1 MKKLLIIICGLALTF
16 LIGWKVYQGVFIS
29 DKESSNERK
38 KQAVA
43 VEVSPVKKDT
53 IRDVQIFTGTLMPKA
68 HFIVAPK
75 IGGRLEK
82 LLVNIGDVIKND
94 QLIAVL
100 EDEEYVQQVEQSRAE
115 LAVARANLEE
125 QQSALNNA
133 QREFERSQAL
143 REKKIASESELDS
156 AKAQLEAKLANYKV
170 AKAQVSQKEAAL
182 KAAQVRLSYTMIH
195 ASLTDGDGSIVV
207 GERFVDEGAM
217 LQANSPIVSV
227 FDISSLTAVIFVIER
242 DYPKVKIGQEAFVTT
257 DAYPDRPFTGMIVR
271 VAPVLKEESRQAR
284 VEIEIP
290 NPDWLLKPGMF
301 TRVQIEFAKHEGVT
315 VVPLTSLARRA
326 GQEGVF
332 RIDMENMKARFVPL
346 KLGIVNGDLA
356 EVVNPSLSGLVVTLG
371 QHLLEDGSAI
381 ILPDEQMKAQG
392 SR

>member
-1 MKKLLIIICGLALTF
+1 MKKLSIIIFGLALIL
-16 LIGWKVYQGVFIS
+16 LIGWKVYQEVYIS
-29 DKESSNERK
+29 KKGSDNERK

-53 IRDVQIFTGTLMPKA
+53 IRDVQIFTGTLKPRA
-68 HFIVAPK
+68 HFVVAPK
-75 IGGRLEK
+75 IAGRLEK
-82 LLVNIGDVIKND
+82 LMVNIGDVIKHD

-115 LAVARANLEE
+115 LAVAKANLEE
-125 QQSALNNA
+125 QNSTLKNA

-156 AKAQLEAKLANYKV
+156 AKAQLEAKSANYKV
-170 AKAQVSQKEAAL
+170 AMAQVSQKEAAL
-182 KAAQVRLSYTMIH
+182 KAAQVRLSYTKIH
-195 ASLTDGDGSIVV
+195 ASLTEGNGSMVV
-207 GERFVDEGAM
+207 GERFVDEGAL

-227 FDISSLTAVIFVIER
+227 FDISFMTAVIFVIER
-242 DYPKVKIGQEAFVTT
+242 DYPKVKIGQEALITT
-257 DAYPDRPFTGMIVR
+257 DAYPDRPFTGRIIR

-290 NPDWLLKPGMF
+290 NPDRLLKPGMF

-315 VVPLTSLARRA
+315 VVPLPSLARRA
-326 GQEGVF
+326 DQQGVF
-332 RIDMENMKARFVPL
+332 LVDTEQMKARFVPL

-356 EVVNPSLSGLVVTLG
+356 EVVNPPLSGLVVILG
-371 QHLLEDGSAI
+371 QHLLEDGSDV
-381 ILPDEQMKAQG
+381 ILPDEHQESQG
-392 SR
+392 SK